1 MSLDCHVRSTMQVGN
16 PVGRALF
23 LELHALD
30 LKQHMCGQT
39 ILAVYM

>member
-16 PVGRALF
+16 PVSRALF
-23 LELHALD
+23 FGIAD
-30 LKQHMCGQT
+30 LKQHVCGQT